1 MSKSILDKFE
11 ATSKAKQKV
20 QGQWSALTAEQQSLV
35 CRIAGIVCLFIGM
48 MAFVL
53 FIRSLTV

>member
-1 MSKSILDKFE
+1 MAKSVLDKFE

-20 QGQWSALTAEQQSLV
+20 QGQWAALSAEQQRLV
-35 CRIAGIVCLFIGM
+35 CRIVGIVCLFIGM